1 MSDEDKPKLALKPLG
16 VKRTTEVSQVK
27 QSFSHG
33 RTHKVVVETKKARV
47 FRKPGEEPPADV
59 AAAAEPAAA
68 HAAVPKPVAGEVA
81 LEERPARA
89 DMRSDVRSDTR
100 ADAPVKPVAPPPPFH
115 TYSDAAPAEIAPR
128 PEPAETV
135 KAAPAPEPA
144 PANDAAPA
152 APPVAEAPAVAPAPV
167 PVPEAPKPSPE
178 LAAISK
184 ALQNPKLSA
193 RERQALMMRLA
204 EEERLQRAE
213 EARIRDERAKALA
226 AEAERR
232 RLEDKARA
240 EAEAAARA
248 AEEARLAAAPPAAA
262 VDAVDPALGV
272 DEDEAGRAGGAARA
286 PDRRRAAEP
295 AKPARSR
302 VDDRRQGQKLTIN
315 RALVDEDG
323 VRARSLAS
331 LRRQQAKQQRGVSA
345 GGGAQA
351 ARQPREVQIPEAIT
365 VQELANRMAE
375 KGAAL
380 VKALFKMGMATTI
393 TATIDQDTAELL
405 VTEFGHTPRRVAD
418 SDVEIGLGGV
428 DDRPE
433 DLQARAPVVAVMG
446 HVDHGKTSL
455 LDALRGSDVAAGEA
469 GGITQHIGAYQV
481 RLESGERI
489 TFLDTPGHEAFTEM
503 RARGANTTDIVVL
516 VVAGDDGIMPQ
527 TVEAINHV
535 KAAGVPMIV
544 AINKMDKPGADAGRV
559 RTELL
564 SHDVQVESMGGEV
577 LDVEVSALKRT
588 GLDELA
594 EKLLLQAE
602 ILELKANP
610 ERAGE
615 GIVVEAKLETGR
627 GAVATVLVTRGTLRQ
642 GDIFVVGAEWGKVR
656 ALVNDKGQQ
665 VKEAGP
671 SDPVEVLGLSGV
683 PQAGDR
689 LSVVET
695 EARAREIAE
704 FRQAEVTRK
713 RTAAAPASLESMFS
727 RMKEDRAVEFPVVI
741 KGDVHGSVEAIA
753 TAVNK
758 LSTDEIRTRV
768 LHSGVGG
775 ITESDVTLARA
786 SGALI
791 VGFHVRANAKAR
803 EVANQAGVPI
813 KYYDVIYDLLD
824 EMKTAMA
831 GKLGP
836 EYFENVV
843 GRAEVRE
850 VFSAGKFGKAA
861 GVLVQEGEIRRNLK
875 ARVLREDVIQHSGN
889 IASLR
894 RFKDDVNEVRQGY
907 ECGVALEGFQDYQV
921 GDIIETFEVEERL
934 RSL

>member
-1 MSDEDKPKLALKPLG
+1 MSDEDKPKLALRPQLG

-47 FRKPGEEPPADV
+47 IRKPGEAPAE
-59 AAAAEPAAA
+59 AAAPEAAPAPEPAVVRDA
-68 HAAVPKPVAGEVA
+68 EVA
-81 LEERPARA
+81 LQERPE
-89 DMRSDVRSDTR
+89 
-100 ADAPVKPVAPPPPFH
+100 APAGPAKPVAPPPPFH
-115 TYSDAAPAEIAPR
+115 TYSDEAPAEIAVRPAPK
-128 PEPAETV
+128 PEPEV
-135 KAAPAPEPA
+135 APEPVA
-144 PANDAAPA
+144 EEPQPVEAPA
-152 APPVAEAPAVAPAPV
+152 AEEAKPAPAEAKPVAPQ
-167 PVPEAPKPSPE
+167 PSPE
-178 LAAISK
+178 LLAITK
-184 ALQNPKLSA
+184 ALQNSKLSA

-204 EEERLQRAE
+204 DEERLQRLE
-213 EARIRDERAKALA
+213 EARIREEQARVA
-226 AEAERR
+226 AVEAERR
-232 RLEDKARA
+232 RLGEKARA

-248 AEEARLAAAPPAAA
+248 AEEAQVPTEAPAEGPVSVEAEDQERDRQGPRA
-262 VDAVDPALGV
+262 VVP
-272 DEDEAGRAGGAARA
+272 E
-286 PDRRRAAEP
+286 RRRAAEP
-295 AKPARSR
+295 ARPTRTR
-302 VDDRRQGQKLTIN
+302 GDDRRQSQKLTIN

-331 LRRQQAKQQRGVSA
+331 LRRQQQKMQRGASP
-345 GGGAQA
+345 GSGAQGV
-351 ARQPREVQIPEAIT
+351 RQPREVQIPEAIT

-393 TATIDQDTAELL
+393 TAAIDQDTAELL
-405 VTEFGHTPRRVAD
+405 VTEFGHTPRRVSD
-418 SDVEIGLGGV
+418 SDVELGLEGAS
-428 DDRPE
+428 DRPD
-433 DLQARAPVVAVMG
+433 DLQPRPAVVAVMG

-455 LDALRGSDVAAGEA
+455 LDALRGSSVATGEA

-481 RLESGERI
+481 QLSSGEKI

-503 RARGANTTDIVVL
+503 RARGANTVDVVVL
-516 VVAGDDGIMPQ
+516 VVAGDDGIRPQ

-544 AINKMDKPGADAGRV
+544 AINKMDKAGADADRV

-564 SHDVQVESMGGEV
+564 SHDVQVEKMGGEV
-577 LDVEVSALKRT
+577 LDVEVSALQKT
-588 GLDELA
+588 GLEELV
-594 EKLLLQAE
+594 EKLILQAE
-602 ILELKANP
+602 VLELKANP
-610 ERAGE
+610 DRAGE
-615 GIVVEAKLETGR
+615 GIVVEAKLEVGR
-627 GAVATVLVTRGTLRQ
+627 GAVATVIVTRGTLCQ

-656 ALVNDKGQQ
+656 ALVDDLGQQ
-665 VKEAGP
+665 VKEALP

-689 LSVVET
+689 LTVVET

-704 FRQAEVTRK
+704 FRQAELTKK
-713 RTAAAPASLESMFS
+713 RTAAAPASLESLFS
-727 RMKEDRAVEFPVVI
+727 RMKEDKAVEFPVII

-753 TAVNK
+753 AAVNK

-786 SGALI
+786 SDALI

-875 ARVLREDVIQHSGN
+875 ARVLREDVVLHSGN

-907 ECGVALEGFQDYQV
+907 ECGVALEGFQDYQQ
-921 GDIIETFEVEERL
+921 GDIIETFDVEERL
-934 RSL
+934 RTL